1 MCTSPLEKKERRE
14 EKRRKGKIYA
24 QKFPRNEERDRLAFP
39 FTRQL
44 FQISKL
50 FESRTREKE
59 RERER
64 RSVPRRHEEEQG
76 REEGRPETNDNAEDI
91 VLKSGAT

>member
-24 QKFPRNEERDRLAFP
+24 QKFPRNEERDRLAFLSHAN
-39 FTRQL
+39 F
-44 FQISKL
+44 SK
-50 FESRTREKE
+50 FPNCSNPEPE
-59 RERER
+59 RERGRER
-64 RSVPRRHEEEQG
+64 RSVPRRHEEEQE

>member
-1 MCTSPLEKKERRE
+1 MHEPSRKEGKKKIYICPEISQKRRE
-14 EKRRKGKIYA
+14 ERV
-24 QKFPRNEERDRLAFP
+24 P

-50 FESRTREKE
+50 FESRTKEKEANKRE

-64 RSVPRRHEEEQG
+64 RSVPRRHEEEQERK
-76 REEGRPETNDNAEDI
+76 REGGRPETNDNAEDI